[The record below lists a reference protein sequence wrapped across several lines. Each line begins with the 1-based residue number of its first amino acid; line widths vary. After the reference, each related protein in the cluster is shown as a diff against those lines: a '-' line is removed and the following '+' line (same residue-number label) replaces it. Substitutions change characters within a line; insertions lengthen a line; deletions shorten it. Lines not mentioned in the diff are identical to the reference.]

1 MSLKKFDFI
10 SPYITLYFKGE
21 DRHSSIFSGIL
32 TIILYILVFGFSI
45 YYTIIFVNKSNPTI
59 YFYNR
64 YVSDAGIFPFN
75 SSSLFHFIRFADTI
89 NNENKEIDF
98 ESVTIFG
105 IEESIDEYMS
115 VKKIKN
121 FNHWLYGECNIN
133 DAKNIEKVESLV
145 NQKFPEKAACIR
157 QYYDKNDDKYYDTNQ
172 ENFKW
177 PALTHGCANE
187 NAINYGIIIE
197 KCTNSTINKIC
208 KSNEEIENYF
218 DHLFF
223 IAYFMDQFVDVLN
236 YKTPYIKYL
245 YKLTNGFFQDT
256 FTINHLNFN
265 PSRVTSHNGIFIDN
279 QVSDKSYQYT
289 QNEKIN
295 INKNDTTI
303 VACCYFWMQ
312 NTLQYYQRNYER
324 FQDLLSNIGGIS
336 SFICILVLF
345 INDFVCNFIILLDT
359 EELVINIDKQNFKKV
374 QIQHKP
380 TILRKASE
388 ILNPPKFK
396 TKNKNNIN
404 KNNNGNTKQSSIIQ
418 ILQKDKI
425 NLSKIS
431 NNKNARSET
440 SNNCYPKRKGE
451 FNLNKNLENKNLKKN
466 DNNFITQFN
475 NEDDIYNENKE
486 NSAQSLEKNIVE
498 CKSMGFKYSSN
509 DLITEARDDKN
520 KPITKQNFTWFNY
533 IYYSSTLFFCWKSIN
548 PKIYFYENF
557 RRQIISEENMI
568 QNHLNIYKLIKYCKL
583 EHFDPFSIKDKES
596 IIC

>member
-1 MSLKKFDFI
+1 MSLKKCDLF

-59 YFYNR
+59 YFYTR
-64 YVSDAGIFPFN
+64 YVGDAGIFPFN

-303 VACCYFWMQ
+303 VASCYFWMQ
-312 NTLQYYQRNYER
+312 NTLQYYERNYEK
-324 FQDLLSNIGGIS
+324 FQDLLSNIGGVS
-336 SFICILVLF
+336 SFICILALF
-345 INDFVCNFIILLDT
+345 INDFVSNFIILLDT
-359 EELVINIDKQNFKKV
+359 EELVINIDKQNYKRD
-374 QIQHKP
+374 QILHKP

-396 TKNKNNIN
+396 GNI
-404 KNNNGNTKQSSIIQ
+404 KNNNNNNNANTKQSSIIQ
-418 ILQKDKI
+418 ILLKDKI
-425 NLSKIS
+425 DLSKIS
-431 NNKNARSET
+431 KNKNARSET
-440 SNNCYPKRKGE
+440 LNDGHQKRKVE
-451 FNLNKNLENKNLKKN
+451 FNLNKNLENKNLKKIN
-466 DNNFITQFN
+466 NNFNTQFN
-475 NEDDIYNENKE
+475 NEDDIYSNNKE
-486 NSAQSLEKNIVE
+486 NSAQSSEKNIVNY
-498 CKSMGFKYSSN
+498 KSMSFKFSSN
-509 DLITEARDDKN
+509 DLITEARDNKN
-520 KPITKQNFTWFNY
+520 KPITKQNFTWCN
-533 IYYSSTLFFCWKSIN
+533 CWMYVRSRASV
-548 PKIYFYENF
+548 FV
-557 RRQIISEENMI
+557 S
-568 QNHLNIYKLIKYCKL
+568 LNSLIC
-583 EHFDPFSIKDKES
+583 
-596 IIC
+596 

>member
-1 MSLKKFDFI
+1 MSLKKCDLF

-21 DRHSSIFSGIL
+21 YRHSSIFSGIL
-32 TIILYILVFGFSI
+32 TIIAYFLIFGFSI

-59 YFYNR
+59 YFYTR
-64 YVSDAGIFPFN
+64 YVGDAGIFPFN

-89 NNENKEIDF
+89 KNENKEIDF

-157 QYYDKNDDKYYDTNQ
+157 QYYDKKDDKYYDTNH

-177 PALTHGCANE
+177 PALTHGCAND
-187 NAINYGIIIE
+187 NAINYGFIIE
-197 KCTNSTINKIC
+197 KCSNSTINKAC

-218 DHLFF
+218 DHLFL
-223 IAYFMDQFVDVLN
+223 IVYFMDQFVDVLN
-236 YKTPYIKYL
+236 YKTPYIKNL

-265 PSRVTSHNGIFIDN
+265 PSGVTSHNGIFIDSKI
-279 QVSDKSYQYT
+279 SDKSYQYT

-303 VACCYFWMQ
+303 VASCYFWMQ
-312 NTLQYYQRNYER
+312 NTLQYYERNYEK

-336 SFICILVLF
+336 SFICILALF
-345 INDFVCNFIILLDT
+345 INDFVSNFIILLDT
-359 EELVINIDKQNFKKV
+359 EELVINIDKQNYKKD

-396 TKNKNNIN
+396 AKIKNS
-404 KNNNGNTKQSSIIQ
+404 NNNNNANTKQSSIIQ
-418 ILQKDKI
+418 ILLKDKI
-425 NLSKIS
+425 DLSKIS
-431 NNKNARSET
+431 KNKNA
-440 SNNCYPKRKGE
+440 
-451 FNLNKNLENKNLKKN
+451 
-466 DNNFITQFN
+466 
-475 NEDDIYNENKE
+475 
-486 NSAQSLEKNIVE
+486 
-498 CKSMGFKYSSN
+498 
-509 DLITEARDDKN
+509 
-520 KPITKQNFTWFNY
+520 
-533 IYYSSTLFFCWKSIN
+533 
-548 PKIYFYENF
+548 
-557 RRQIISEENMI
+557 
-568 QNHLNIYKLIKYCKL
+568 
-583 EHFDPFSIKDKES
+583 
-596 IIC
+596 